1 MSLPRNTFYHH
12 AGTADYDAQ
21 GRRVT
26 AAGRN
31 RPSTVWGTDSQG
43 HTGYWRYYADGRKP
57 TFTPQRSATGGSFL
71 RIPETSTGS
80 GVALAG
86 GKAAAAAHPGYQGGS
101 VGTPIDPIYDQQV
114 GAAQRTRDD
123 TLSALAQQRNAG
135 LSSFG
140 YTADLQFDPNNPF
153 SQAALLKRS
162 YDQARRATTTSIA
175 ARGGLYSGSLQNAQA
190 DVNHRQGQ
198 SEDALKRRLVEFLT
212 KNTNAATTAKN
223 DYETKVAQ
231 YGADSLNRA
240 QGGL

>member
-1 MSLPRNTFYHH
+1 MSYGLGN
-12 AGTADYDAQ
+12 
-21 GRRVT
+21 
-26 AAGRN
+26 
-31 RPSTVWGTDSQG
+31 S
-43 HTGYWRYYADGRKP
+43 YYA
-57 TFTPQRSATGGSFL
+57 QSASAGGPPRRRAGGPP
-71 RIPETSTGS
+71 RIPQTGP
-80 GVALAG
+80 GKKITKIPTPNPIRPGNMLGIPEAIPNAPVPLAG
-86 GKAAAAAHPGYQGGS
+86 GKAAAAANPGYQAG
-101 VGTPIDPIYDQQV
+101 VGKPLDPIYDQQV

-123 TLSALAQQRNAG
+123 QLAYLANQRQAG

-140 YTADLQFDPNNPF
+140 YTPDLQFDPNNPF

-190 DVNHRQGQ
+190 DVNYRQGQ
-198 SEDALKRRLVEFLT
+198 GEDALKRRLVEFLT
-212 KNTNAATTAKN
+212 KNTNASTAAKN